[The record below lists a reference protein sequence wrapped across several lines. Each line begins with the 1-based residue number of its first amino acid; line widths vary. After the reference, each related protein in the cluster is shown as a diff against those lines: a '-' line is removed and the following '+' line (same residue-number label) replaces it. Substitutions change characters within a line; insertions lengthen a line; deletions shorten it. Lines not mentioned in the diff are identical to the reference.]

1 MPTNTLEAVAIVVG
15 ATFLLGMLVGIV
27 LMLGSAIVRR
37 RGSALAARLLLSGPP
52 GGLLAAALYVVALDF
67 LPIVFKLVM
76 IVIYLV
82 TAIPVFVW
90 LLRANFS
97 FAPIGRVPN

>member
-1 MPTNTLEAVAIVVG
+1 MPRTRTRASKPSSPRMPTNTLEAVAIVVG

-52 GGLLAAALYVVALDF
+52 GGLLAAMSS
-67 LPIVFKLVM
+67 P
-76 IVIYLV
+76 
-82 TAIPVFVW
+82 
-90 LLRANFS
+90 
-97 FAPIGRVPN
+97 